1 MLNRLQRLSLL
12 WKVLLCTSIATT
24 LVIGFAAWRINQYAL
39 SVTEQSV
46 EAEIQ
51 ASLHQY
57 EYLWRSKAD
66 NLARLTMLLS
76 TMRDV
81 RAAFS
86 TGDQATIHDTAQEL
100 WERISDQQAIFLVL
114 DPQGEEIASLGGP
127 ARPPSTLKTLL
138 PGLMRHFPN
147 QARSFVRDGD
157 KLYYL
162 VLTPVYVQSQRG
174 HALLDVLAAG
184 FAIDQSLALELKQA
198 TKGSE
203 FAFVSGDRILASTL
217 AGFEITNASHR
228 LNRGRVVIGGLEY
241 NELSSPLQ
249 DDSGR
254 TVGELT
260 ILRSFELSRS
270 RFKSLQWNITL
281 LWAVAL
287 AGALALSTVLAGQVV
302 KPIRALDRA
311 VLEIANRNYD
321 YRVNLHGEDEFG
333 RLAQTFNSMC
343 DSIQLSREE
352 LIYQERLNTVG
363 RFSSSFVHDM
373 RNPLAAI
380 YSGAEML
387 VDSRGME
394 PAQSRRLAINIY
406 KASRR
411 IQEMLQD
418 LTQRLSGHP
427 EPVAVCRLEEVLQ
440 TCVEIVSPV
449 AISRQIQI
457 TVHAPVDLK
466 LSAQR
471 GRLERVFL
479 NLVNNAMEAIGE
491 GGRVDI
497 NAQID
502 GDYVV
507 ITVDDDGPGIAED
520 VRKKLFLPFVTGGKR
535 QGLGLGLA
543 LSRETVLSAGGDLCA
558 VDKPGRGARFS
569 IRLPL
574 DVNGAQRMGTHRE
587 SSSVLE

>member
-1 MLNRLQRLSLL
+1 MLNRIQRLPLL

-46 EAEIQ
+46 NDEIQ

-57 EYLWRSKAD
+57 EYLWQSKAD

-76 TMRDV
+76 TMKDV

-86 TGDQATIHDTAQEL
+86 TRDQATIRDTAREL

-114 DPQGEEIASLGGP
+114 DPQGEEIASLGGL
-127 ARPPSTLKTLL
+127 ARPPSALKTSL

-162 VLTPVYVQSQRG
+162 VLTPVYVQSQHG
-174 HALLDVLAAG
+174 PALLDVLAAG
-184 FAIDQSLALELKQA
+184 FAIDRSLALELKRA
-198 TKGSE
+198 TNGSE

-217 AGFEITNASHR
+217 QGFEVAGASR
-228 LNRGRVVIGGLEY
+228 RETRGRVVIDKLEY
-241 NELSSPLQ
+241 NRLSSPLK
-249 DDSGR
+249 DDSGQ
-254 TVGELT
+254 TVGELV
-260 ILRSFELSRS
+260 ILRSFERSRS
-270 RFKSLQWNITL
+270 RFNALQWNITL

-287 AGALALSTVLAGQVV
+287 AGSLALSAVLAGQVV
-302 KPIRALDRA
+302 KPLRALDRA

-321 YRVNLHGEDEFG
+321 YRVNLHGGDEFG

-343 DSIQLSREE
+343 DSIQLAREE

-394 PAQSRRLAINIY
+394 PAQSRRLAVNIY
-406 KASRR
+406 RASRR

-427 EPVAVCRLEEVLQ
+427 EPVEVCRLEELLQ
-440 TCVEIVSPV
+440 ACAEIVSPV
-449 AISRQIQI
+449 AMSRHIQV
-457 TVHAPVDLK
+457 TLHVPEGVE

-479 NLVNNAMEAIGE
+479 NLVNNAMEAIGD

-497 NAQID
+497 NAEID
-502 GDYVV
+502 GEHVV

-520 VRKKLFLPFVTGGKR
+520 LRKKLFLPFVTAGKK

-543 LSRETVLSAGGDLCA
+543 LSRETVLSAGGDLWA
-558 VDKPGRGARFS
+558 VDKPDRGARFS

-574 DVNGAQRMGTHRE
+574 SSNGQERRDG
-587 SSSVLE
+587 